1 MRCKGWELAAY
12 PQSRLRRSE
21 ISSIPASGV
30 GIRAPSEPWRGLSF
44 RLPGSLAAQGLP
56 QSLVAQL
63 TRLSGVL
70 QGVGN
75 SAAILERVLSPELFT
90 FIPKVLAASN
100 DAFAHA
106 TGMAFEVTLIGGLV
120 AFAITIL
127 LRDRELEQTP
137 RP

>member
-1 MRCKGWELAAY
+1 
-12 PQSRLRRSE
+12 
-21 ISSIPASGV
+21 
-30 GIRAPSEPWRGLSF
+30 
-44 RLPGSLAAQGLP
+44 
-56 QSLVAQL
+56 
-63 TRLSGVL
+63 VL